1 MPVQLLEAWTALAV
15 GVAALAV
22 VLAAGLARSGL
33 VAVAGLAVYTLVR
46 QLILGL
52 RDEPRQWRYGRPVT
66 AATAAIALI
75 MSIVLFAAV

>member
-1 MPVQLLEAWTALAV
+1 MKVTPD
-15 GVAALAV
+15 GG
-22 VLAAGLARSGL
+22 LAA
-33 VAVAGLAVYTLVR
+33 YTLVR

-75 MSIVLFAAV
+75 MSIVLFAVL